1 MQFQP
6 LSRQHSHQFNQGN
19 PLAQKKILYATLL
32 TGSMMVLEIWGG
44 WVFNSMALLADGW
57 HMSSHMLALGLAYV
71 AYRAA
76 KHYADDP
83 RFNFGTWKIEILA
96 AYSSAIILLL
106 VAASMVFQSIER
118 LLNPVAI
125 HYQEAIPIAIA
136 GLLVNLICAWLLK
149 DEHDHHGHS
158 HSHGHHGHS
167 HGHHSHNHYGHDH
180 QHHGHPHSHS
190 HHDHEH
196 AHTGV
201 DLNQKAAFLH
211 VVADAVTSVL
221 AILAL
226 FAGKY
231 FGWTFLDA
239 ALGIVGAIL
248 VAKWSFGL
256 IRDSGKT
263 LIDAEMDH
271 PLVDEIKQSL
281 EHNEHVIKLTDLH
294 VWQVAQD
301 KFACI
306 IVLESDDKSLTP
318 DAVRSLLAQHARL
331 VHISVEINAP
341 AQFKVVSRGAQMTL
355 SRQ

>member
-32 TGSMMVLEIWGG
+32 TGGMMVLEIWGG

-106 VAASMVFQSIER
+106 VAASMVFQSVER
-118 LLNPVAI
+118 LLNPVVI

-136 GLLVNLICAWLLK
+136 GLLINLICAWLLK

-158 HSHGHHGHS
+158 HG
-167 HGHHSHNHYGHDH
+167 
-180 QHHGHPHSHS
+180 HSHS
-190 HHDHEH
+190 HHGHGHSQHEH
-196 AHTGV
+196 QHDEHHDHHHGHV

-256 IRDSGKT
+256 IRESSKT
-263 LIDAEMDH
+263 LIDAEMDQ
-271 PLVDEIKQSL
+271 PIVEQIKHSIVHGDL
-281 EHNEHVIKLTDLH
+281 PTKLTDLH
-294 VWQVAQD
+294 VWQVAQG

-306 IVLESDDKSLTP
+306 IALESADQSLTA
-318 DAVRSLLAQHARL
+318 DIVRSRLAQYHNV
-331 VHISVEINAP
+331 VHVSVEINAP
-341 AQFKVVSRGAQMTL
+341 ATFKVVSRGAQPSL
-355 SRQ
+355 LQR